1 MVFLNR
7 ILEGKILREEETCGT
22 FDGRGRLPSRF
33 DMARREKMRRK
44 RKKIEMERK
53 KGRER
58 ENEKRREKKIG
69 GWNETLILNKEE
81 NIRKEGTGTASL
93 GKINRQG
100 VNLVRV

>member
-1 MVFLNR
+1 MEDR
-7 ILEGKILREEETCGT
+7 TCGS
-22 FDGRGRLPSRF
+22 FDGRGHFFLRF

-81 NIRKEGTGTASL
+81 NIREEGIGTTSL
-93 GKINRQG
+93 GKINR
-100 VNLVRV
+100 